1 MDKRICLAVVAGL
14 LGPGA
19 AGAQPVF
26 KCLDGKSVTYSNTPC
41 DKLGLKSAGEVADRV
56 TTFQSPAP
64 VPAAPGA
71 RKPPA
76 TAPGNEVDAPNPAAT
91 RPVSPLIEKLAK

>member
-1 MDKRICLAVVAGL
+1 MGTPIRLVLLAAMLAAG
-14 LGPGA
+14 P
-19 AGAQPVF
+19 AGAQTVF

-56 TTFQSPAP
+56 TTFQSP

-71 RKPPA
+71 RKPA
-76 TAPGNEVDAPNPAAT
+76 AVVPGNEVDLPNPAAT
-91 RPVSPLIEKLAK
+91 RPVNPSIDKLTK